1 MKKLIILLLVAITT
15 QAQTPSTSITVGH
28 VDSLYSNILGETRKV
43 WVYVPEEIQKGIF
56 LPQRYPVVYLLDGE
70 AHFYSVM
77 GMVQQLSQVNGNTVL
92 PEMILV
98 GITNTNRTRDLTP
111 THSDYD
117 PFGNADFL
125 KESGGGE
132 KFTEFLKK
140 ELIPHIDS
148 LYPTTSYRTLIG
160 HSFGGLTVVNT
171 LIHHTE
177 LFNAYVAIDPSMWWD
192 KQKLIRQAESV
203 LKQKSFQDKTLY
215 LATANAL
222 NSSITVQQ
230 IKEDTS
236 SYTEH
241 TRTIFQLADVVKQSS
256 KSGLTYHS
264 HYYDRDDHGSVPLI
278 STHDALRF
286 IFSYYK
292 IPMELNAYLNKEFDI
307 TTVLTTHFNTVT
319 QRMKYQ
325 VLPPEPYVNS
335 LGYMSMSLKHWKKA
349 KSLFQLNVKNY
360 PGSANVYD
368 SLADCYAAMGE
379 KQKAIENY
387 TRSLS
392 IKELSHTKQKLE
404 KLIEEEK

>member
-1 MKKLIILLLVAITT
+1 MKKLFILLLLAVTA
-15 QAQTPSTSITVGH
+15 QAQTPPSGITIGH

-43 WVYVPEEIQKGIF
+43 WVYVPEEQLPGIH
-56 LPQRYPVVYLLDGE
+56 LPSRYPVVYLLDGE
-70 AHFYSVM
+70 AHFYLVM
-77 GMVQQLSQVNGNTVL
+77 GMIQQLSQVNGNTVL

-111 THSDYD
+111 TRSEYD
-117 PFGNADFL
+117 PFGNAEFL

-160 HSFGGLTVVNT
+160 HSFGGLMVVNT

-177 LFNAYVAIDPSMWWD
+177 LFNAYVAIDPSMWWE

-203 LKQKSFQDKTLY
+203 LKQKSFQDKTFY

-222 NSSITVQQ
+222 NSSLTVQQ

-241 TRTIFQLADVVKQSS
+241 TRSIFQLADVVKQSS
-256 KSGLTYHS
+256 RSGLTYHS
-264 HYYDRDDHGSVPLI
+264 QYYDKDDHGSVPLI

-292 IPMELNAYLNKEFDI
+292 IPMDLNAYLNKEFDI
-307 TTVLTTHFNTVT
+307 TTVLTSHFNTVT
-319 QRMKYQ
+319 QRMNYQ
-325 VLPPEPYVNS
+325 VLPPEYYVNA
-335 LGYMSMSLKHWKKA
+335 LGYQFMSLKHWKKA
-349 KSLFQLNVKNY
+349 ESLFQLNVKNY
-360 PGSANVYD
+360 PTSANVYD
-368 SLADCYAAMGE
+368 SLADCYDAMGE

-387 TRSLS
+387 TRSLT
-392 IKELSHTKQKLE
+392 IKELPNTKQKLAKLMAE
-404 KLIEEEK
+404 K